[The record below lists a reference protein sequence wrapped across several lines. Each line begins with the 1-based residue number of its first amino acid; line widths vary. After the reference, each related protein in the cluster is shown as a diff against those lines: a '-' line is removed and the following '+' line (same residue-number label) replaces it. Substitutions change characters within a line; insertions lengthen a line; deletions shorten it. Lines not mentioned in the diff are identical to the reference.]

1 MDLNTISQI
10 VGSMGFPIAACVV
23 MFYQNSR
30 MQETLAKLS
39 ETLTLMSSR
48 LSDLEDA
55 VSRKE

>member
-10 VGSMGFPIAACVV
+10 IGSMGFPIAACVV

-55 VSRKE
+55 VNRKE